1 VASDNDRPYIRAGL
15 VPRLPS
21 HWTGRTPGGPAAG
34 TVPVVGERM
43 GVRPTRL
50 PWDTRPAVAWTLF
63 MDRGLTAA
71 TIIDGHGRPVGTLY
85 RGDLAAAML
94 DDEPTQPGELP
105 SRRPEPADWVRP
117 APAGA
122 QALVCDLMRPGVSS
136 VMASATLPQA
146 REQLSA
152 TGAAEL
158 VVVDARGVM
167 LGTIGARDVGE

>member
-1 VASDNDRPYIRAGL
+1 VASDNSRPSSRAGL

-21 HWTGRTPGGPAAG
+21 HWTGRTPGGSAAE

-50 PWDTRPAVAWTLF
+50 PWDTRLAVAWTLF
-63 MDRGLTAA
+63 IDRGLTAA

-105 SRRPEPADWVRP
+105 SRRLEAADWVRP

-122 QALVCDLMRPGVSS
+122 QALACDLMRPGVST
-136 VMASATLPQA
+136 VLASATLPQA

-158 VVVDARGVM
+158 VVVDTRGMM
-167 LGTIGARDVGE
+167 LGTIGARDLDE

>member
-1 VASDNDRPYIRAGL
+1 MASDDSPPHSRAGF

-21 HWTGRTPGGPAAG
+21 HWTGRTPGGSAAG

-50 PWDTRPAVAWTLF
+50 PWDTRLAVAWTLF
-63 MDRGLTAA
+63 IDRGLTAA

-105 SRRPEPADWVRP
+105 SRRLETAEWVRP

-122 QALVCDLMRPGVSS
+122 QALTCDLMRPGVST
-136 VMASATLPQA
+136 VLASATLPQA

-158 VVVDARGVM
+158 VVVDTRGVM
-167 LGTIGARDVGE
+167 LGTIGARDLDG